1 MPPSIIF
8 FGFYRSFLFLN
19 YFRKQSNTAA
29 AAKIHISLCIN
40 IPTVAFILFF
50 LIDGTA
56 VHYRLRIFISTE
68 HYQQV
73 AYHCRFTLLIQ
84 FYDLVLA

>member
-40 IPTVAFILFF
+40 IPTVAFILFS

-56 VHYRLRIFISTE
+56 VHYRLRIFISTKN
-68 HYQQV
+68 YQQV
-73 AYHCRFTLLIQ
+73 TYHCCLALLVK
-84 FYDLVLA
+84 FYDLIFA